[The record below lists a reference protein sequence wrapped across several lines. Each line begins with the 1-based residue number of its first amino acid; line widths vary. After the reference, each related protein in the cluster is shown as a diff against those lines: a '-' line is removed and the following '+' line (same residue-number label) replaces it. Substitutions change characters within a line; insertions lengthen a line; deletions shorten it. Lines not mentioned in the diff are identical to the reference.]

1 MKCHVLGEANATVFN
16 MNNLAKIS
24 ITENSR
30 ADDKEIY
37 Q

>member
-1 MKCHVLGEANATVFN
+1 MKCHMLGEANATVFK

-24 ITENSR
+24 IMEDSR